1 MVYLINYKPPSNGK
15 LKDGKSEIKM
25 KIAIIDYNAGNVQS
39 VQFALERLGVESFL
53 TSNTEEIIAADKV
66 IFPGVGEAS
75 TTMQHLRNLGLDKVI
90 PKLTQP
96 VLGVCLGMQL
106 LCEHSEEN
114 DTECLGIIPQKV
126 VRFQPT
132 NSNIKVP
139 HMGWNIIMDLKSEIF
154 STELV
159 DEYVYFVHSY
169 YVELGEY
176 TTATTD
182 YIQPFSAALKKDN
195 FYATQF
201 HPERSG
207 SIGSKV
213 LENFIKI

>member
-1 MVYLINYKPPSNGK
+1 
-15 LKDGKSEIKM
+15 M

-53 TSNTEEIIAADKV
+53 TDQSEEISAADKV

-75 TTMQHLRNLGLDKVI
+75 TTMEHLRKLGLDKVI
-90 PKLTQP
+90 PQLKQP

-114 DTECLGIIPQKV
+114 DTECLGIIPQQV
-126 VRFQPT
+126 VRFQPKDA
-132 NSNIKVP
+132 NIKVP
-139 HMGWNIIMDLKSEIF
+139 HMGWNTIVDLKGELFSEKIPQQ
-154 STELV
+154 
-159 DEYVYFVHSY
+159 YVYFVHSY
-169 YVELGEY
+169 FVELGKY
-176 TTATTD
+176 TVATTD
-182 YIQPFSAALKKDN
+182 YVQPFSAALQKDN

-207 SIGSKV
+207 SVGAKI